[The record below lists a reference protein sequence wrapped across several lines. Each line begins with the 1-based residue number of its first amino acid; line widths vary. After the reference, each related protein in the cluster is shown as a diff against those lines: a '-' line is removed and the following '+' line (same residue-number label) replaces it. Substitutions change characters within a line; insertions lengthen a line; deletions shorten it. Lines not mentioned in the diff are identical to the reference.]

1 LNVTQRRIRG
11 IPQNGIVKKVT
22 LSLLLALLT
31 LTFLYPLYYMVIN
44 SLKTRTEYFVNPFGF
59 PGGAL
64 QWGNYSTMIS
74 QFQILNLFK
83 NSFVVSASTVVVL
96 LAVCVF
102 ASYVFAKYRFRG
114 RSFIYL
120 AVIATMFIPSQVTI
134 IPLYVLFSKLG
145 LVNTYWSVILS
156 YIALFLPEAIL
167 LMTANFR
174 GIIDELLEAAEMDGC
189 GYFQRVWNVIVPM
202 GRAAIFLSIIF
213 YFITAWNDL
222 FTPMIFL
229 QSMDKRTVMVA
240 LAALMGRYTG
250 APTLQFAGL
259 LLSAIPAL
267 VVYIIFQ
274 RNIIKGLSVGAI
286 K

>member
-1 LNVTQRRIRG
+1 MQNRG
-11 IPQNGIVKKVT
+11 IAKNVL
-22 LSLLLALLT
+22 LSLLLAVLT
-31 LTFLYPLYYMVIN
+31 LTFIYPLYYMLIN
-44 SLKTRTEYFVNPFGF
+44 SLKTRTAYFTNPFGL
-59 PGGAL
+59 PLGAL
-64 QWGNYSTMIS
+64 QWENYSTMVS
-74 QFQILNLFK
+74 QFQIFNLFK
-83 NSFVVSASTVVVL
+83 NSFIIAAVTVIL
-96 LAVCVF
+96 LLIVCTF
-102 ASYVFAKYRFRG
+102 ASYVFAKYKFRG
-114 RSFIYL
+114 RSAIYL

-134 IPLYVLFSKLG
+134 IPLYILFSRLG

-156 YIALFLPEAIL
+156 YVALFLPEAVL

-174 GIIDELLEAAEMDGC
+174 GIIDELLEAAEIDGC
-189 GYFQRVWNVIVPM
+189 GYFQRVRNVVVPL
-202 GRAAIFLSIIF
+202 GRAAVFLSIIF

-267 VVYIIFQ
+267 IVYVIFQ
-274 RNIIKGLSVGAI
+274 RQIIKGLSVGAI

>member
-1 LNVTQRRIRG
+1 VARR
-11 IPQNGIVKKVT
+11 GIVKRVS
-22 LSLLLALLT
+22 LSVLLAVLT
-31 LTFLYPLYYMVIN
+31 LTFVYPLFYMVIN
-44 SLKTRTEYFVNPFGF
+44 SLKTRTEYFTNPFGL

-64 QWGNYSTMIS
+64 QWENYSTMIS

-83 NSFVVSASTVVVL
+83 NSFFVSAGTVILL
-96 LAVCVF
+96 LAACIF

-114 RSFIYL
+114 RNAIYL

-145 LVNTYWSVILS
+145 LVNRYWSVILS
-156 YIALFLPEAIL
+156 YLALFMPEAIL

-174 GIIDELLEAAEMDGC
+174 GIIDELLEAAEIDGC

-267 VVYIIFQ
+267 IVYIIFQ
-274 RNIIKGLSVGAI
+274 RNIIRGLSVGAI

>member
-1 LNVTQRRIRG
+1 M
-11 IPQNGIVKKVT
+11 VKQAL
-22 LSLLLALLT
+22 LSLVLGILT
-31 LTFLYPLYYMVIN
+31 LTFVYPLFYMLIN
-44 SLKTRTEYFVNPFGF
+44 SLKERTAYFTNPFGL
-59 PGGAL
+59 PSGPV
-64 QWGNYSTMIS
+64 QWENYATMIS

-83 NSFVVSASTVVVL
+83 NSLLVSAGTVIILLVV
-96 LAVCVF
+96 CTF

-114 RSFIYL
+114 RTAVFL

-134 IPLYVLFSKLG
+134 IPVYVLFSRLG

-156 YIALFLPEAIL
+156 YVALFLPEAIL

-189 GYFQRVWNVIVPM
+189 GYFQRVWNVVVPM
-202 GRAAIFLSIIF
+202 GRAAVFLSIIF

-229 QSMDKRTVMVA
+229 QSMEKRTVMVA

-259 LLSAIPAL
+259 LLSAVPAL
-267 VVYIIFQ
+267 IVYIIFQ
-274 RNIIKGLSVGAI
+274 RQIIRGLSVGAI

>member
-1 LNVTQRRIRG
+1 MRRGVLRNVL
-11 IPQNGIVKKVT
+11 
-22 LSLLLALLT
+22 LSVVLGVLT
-31 LTFLYPLYYMVIN
+31 LTFLYPLYYMLIN
-44 SLKTRTEYFVNPFGF
+44 SLKDRTAYFTNPFGL
-59 PGGAL
+59 PAAPL
-64 QWGNYSTMIS
+64 QWENYATMIS
-74 QFQILNLFK
+74 QFQILALFR
-83 NSFVVSASTVVVL
+83 NSFLVSAGTVVIL
-96 LAVCVF
+96 LVVCTF

-114 RSFIYL
+114 RAAVYL

-134 IPLYVLFSKLG
+134 IPVYVLFSRLG
-145 LVNTYWSVILS
+145 MVNTYWSVILS
-156 YIALFLPEAIL
+156 YVALFLPEAIL

-174 GIIDELLEAAEMDGC
+174 SIIDELLEAAEMDGC
-189 GYFQRVWNVIVPM
+189 GYFQRVWNVVVPM
-202 GRAAIFLSIIF
+202 GRAAVFLSIIF

-267 VVYIIFQ
+267 VVYVIFQ
-274 RNIIKGLSVGAI
+274 RQIIRGLSVGAI

>member
-1 LNVTQRRIRG
+1 MQNRG
-11 IPQNGIVKKVT
+11 IAKKVL
-22 LSLLLALLT
+22 LSLLLAVPT
-31 LTFLYPLYYMVIN
+31 LTFIYPLYYMLIN
-44 SLKTRTEYFVNPFGF
+44 SLKTRTAYFTNPFGL
-59 PGGAL
+59 PLGAL
-64 QWGNYSTMIS
+64 QWENYSTMVS
-74 QFQILNLFK
+74 QFQIFNLFK
-83 NSFVVSASTVVVL
+83 NSFIIAAVTVIL
-96 LAVCVF
+96 LLIVCTF
-102 ASYVFAKYRFRG
+102 ASYVFAKYKFRG
-114 RSFIYL
+114 RSAIYL

-134 IPLYVLFSKLG
+134 IPLYILFSRLG

-156 YIALFLPEAIL
+156 YVALFLPEAVL

-174 GIIDELLEAAEMDGC
+174 GIIDELLEAAEIDGC
-189 GYFQRVWNVIVPM
+189 GYFQRVRNVVVPL
-202 GRAAIFLSIIF
+202 GRAAVFLSIIF

-267 VVYIIFQ
+267 IVYVIFQ
-274 RNIIKGLSVGAI
+274 RQIIKGLSVGAI

>member
-1 LNVTQRRIRG
+1 MVRRGVATR
-11 IPQNGIVKKVT
+11 VL
-22 LSLLLALLT
+22 LSLLIAVLT
-31 LTFLYPLYYMVIN
+31 LTFIYPLYYMLSN
-44 SLKTRTEYFVNPFGF
+44 SLKTRTAYYVNPFSLPAGTLEWSNF
-59 PGGAL
+59 T
-64 QWGNYSTMIS
+64 TMIS

-83 NSFVVSASTVVVL
+83 NSFFVSAGTVIVL
-96 LAVCVF
+96 LVVCTF
-102 ASYVFAKYRFRG
+102 ASYAFAKYRFRG
-114 RSFIYL
+114 RNAVYL

-134 IPLYVLFSKLG
+134 IPLYVLFSRMG

-156 YIALFLPEAIL
+156 YVALFLPEAIL

-174 GIIDELLEAAEMDGC
+174 IIIDELLEAAEMDGC
-189 GYFQRVWNVIVPM
+189 GYFQRVRHVVVPM

-229 QSMDKRTVMVA
+229 QSMDRRTVMVA

-259 LLSAIPAL
+259 LLSAVPAL
-267 VVYIIFQ
+267 IVYIVFQ
-274 RNIIKGLSVGAI
+274 RQIIRGLSVGAI

>member
-1 LNVTQRRIRG
+1 MARRG
-11 IPQNGIVKKVT
+11 IAKQVT
-22 LSLLLALLT
+22 LSLLLAILT
-31 LTFLYPLYYMVIN
+31 VTFLYPLYFMLIN
-44 SLKTRTEYFVNPFGF
+44 SLKSRTEYFVNPFSL
-59 PGGAL
+59 PRGAL
-64 QWGNYSTMIS
+64 QFENYSTMIS
-74 QFQILNLFK
+74 QFKILNLFK
-83 NSFVVSASTVVVL
+83 NSFFVSAGTVVL
-96 LAVCVF
+96 LLVVCVF

-114 RSFIYL
+114 RTAIYL
-120 AVIATMFIPSQVTI
+120 AVLTTMFIPSQVTI
-134 IPLYVLFSKLG
+134 IPLYVLFSKMG
-145 LVNTYWSVILS
+145 LVNRYWSVILS
-156 YIALFLPEAIL
+156 YLALFLPEAIL

-174 GIIDELLEAAEMDGC
+174 AIIDELLEAAEMDGC
-189 GYFQRVWNVIVPM
+189 GYFQRVRHVVVPM

-259 LLSAIPAL
+259 LLSAVPAL

-274 RNIIKGLSVGAI
+274 RHIIRGLSVGAI